1 MNAILKFYG
10 SPRKKG
16 HGKMNLGRGK
26 MKIPP
31 SQMKR
36 FKV

>member
-10 SPRKKG
+10 SPRKMK
-16 HGKMNLGRGK
+16 HFKVNLGRGK

>member
-16 HGKMNLGRGK
+16 HGKMNSGQGYVNLGRSK
-26 MKIPP
+26 LK
-31 SQMKR
+31 
-36 FKV
+36 